1 VIISNAFQGKAFY
14 VVGWGRTGLSAAQ
27 SLKNSGARVF
37 VWDDNAT
44 SQKTAQSQGFDVV
57 SPQDVDWS
65 KLSALVLSP
74 GIPHTFPKPHLSAQL
89 AQENHV
95 PILCDVDL
103 LAQALPQ
110 AQMVG
115 ITGTNGK
122 STTTAL
128 MSHLLKGA
136 GLQVQMGGNI
146 GVPVLDLEDQ
156 PGATY
161 VLELSSYQLERTPHL
176 TLDTAV
182 LLNIT
187 PDHIDRHGDL
197 AGYVQAKRHIFQPQG
212 SAQDIVIG
220 VDTPESEAI
229 FKGLSQDTVKRVVP
243 MSTVRSLDKGVYIQ
257 DGFLVDGYFE
267 DHARIY
273 DLRQHPYLKGQHNW
287 ENILAA
293 YGVVKLKGLTF
304 DVSVLEAFQGL
315 VHRQELCGIQDNVHF
330 INDSKATNIESTL
343 RALAAYENI
352 YLILGGQPKE
362 SLLQGIETYTP
373 HIQKCYLIGEAQDQ
387 FAKSLDVAKIP
398 FIKCGDLKTATQK
411 AYEDAV
417 SPGNERRIVM
427 LSPACASFDQFKDF
441 EDRGNQ
447 FKMHVED
454 IIKTKN
460 KTFEKA
466 HG

>member
-1 VIISNAFQGKAFY
+1 MIISNAFQGKTFY

-37 VWDDNAT
+37 AWDDNAT
-44 SQKTAQSQGFDVV
+44 SQKNAQAQGFEVV
-57 SPQDVDWS
+57 APQDINWS
-65 KLSALVLSP
+65 ELSALVLSP
-74 GIPHTFPKPHLSAQL
+74 GIPHIFPKPHLSANL
-89 AQENHV
+89 ALENYV

-103 LAQALPQ
+103 LAQALPEVEK
-110 AQMVG
+110 VG

-136 GLQVQMGGNI
+136 GLLVQMGGNI
-146 GVPVLDLEDQ
+146 GVPVLDLEDH

-176 TLDTAV
+176 ALDTAV

-197 AGYVQAKRHIFQPQG
+197 VGYINSKKLIFQAQG
-212 SAQDIVIG
+212 SAQDVVIG
-220 VDTPESEAI
+220 VDTQESAEI
-229 FKGLSQDTVKRVVP
+229 FKGLSQDAAKRVVP
-243 MSTVRSLDKGVYIQ
+243 ISTLRSLEKGIYVQ

-267 DHARIY
+267 DHTQIY

-293 YGVVKLKGLTF
+293 YGVLKLKGLTF
-304 DVSVLEAFQGL
+304 DESVLEAFQGL

-343 RALAAYENI
+343 RALAAYEHI

-362 SLLQGIETYTP
+362 SLLQGIETYAS

-387 FAKSLDVAKIP
+387 FSKSLDVAEIP

-411 AYEDAV
+411 AYEDASQAGGGRHV
-417 SPGNERRIVM
+417 VM

-460 KTFEKA
+460 KTVEKA

>member
-1 VIISNAFQGKAFY
+1 MIISSAFQGKTFY

-44 SQKTAQSQGFDVV
+44 SQTTAQAQGFEVV

-103 LAQALPQ
+103 LAQALPEVQ
-110 AQMVG
+110 KVG

-136 GLQVQMGGNI
+136 GCPVQMGGNI
-146 GVPVLDLEDQ
+146 GVPVLDLEGQ

-161 VLELSSYQLERTPHL
+161 VLELSSYQLERAPHL
-176 TLDTAV
+176 NVGVAV

-197 AGYVQAKRHIFQPQG
+197 KGYVDSKKLIFKPQG
-212 SAQDIVIG
+212 TSQDCLIG
-220 VDTPESEAI
+220 VDTPESEGI
-229 FKGLSQDTVKRVVP
+229 FKALSQDTAKRVVP
-243 MSTVRSLDKGVYIQ
+243 ISAERSLDKGIYVQ

-293 YGVVKLKGLTF
+293 YGVMKLKGLTF
-304 DVSVLEAFQGL
+304 DVSVLEGFQGL
-315 VHRQELCGIQDNVHF
+315 SHRQELCGIQDNVHF
-330 INDSKATNIESTL
+330 VNDSKATNIESTL

-352 YLILGGQPKE
+352 HLILGGQPKE
-362 SLLQGIETYTP
+362 TLLEGIETYAS

-387 FAKSLDVAKIP
+387 FARSLDVAKIP
-398 FIKCGDLKTATQK
+398 FIKCGDLKTAVQK
-411 AYEDAV
+411 AYEDALLT
-417 SPGNERRIVM
+417 GEGRRIVM